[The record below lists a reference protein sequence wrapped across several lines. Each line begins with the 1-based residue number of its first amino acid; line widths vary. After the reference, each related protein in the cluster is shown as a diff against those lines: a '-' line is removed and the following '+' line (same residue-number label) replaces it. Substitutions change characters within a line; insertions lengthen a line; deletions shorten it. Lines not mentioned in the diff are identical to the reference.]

1 MVSRQR
7 DFLFLH
13 LAIMLFGFSG
23 VLSQTVDLPAIVIAG
38 GRVIC
43 SAILL
48 IIIAVLK
55 KTQLKLT
62 TKKDYAI
69 AIFAGIAM
77 AIHWTTFFQSIQNS
91 TVAIG
96 IITFAT
102 FPLFLIFLEPLIFH
116 EKLNIRNIISA
127 IILLIGVAVTIPEF
141 SITNKI
147 TLAIGL
153 GMISSFAYAL
163 MTLANRYLSGIYN
176 EQVICIYE
184 QSFAALM
191 LLPAMFLLKFNW
203 SHFDVS
209 IVIGIGVICTALAY
223 TLFVKAQK
231 NLDAQTVGIIS
242 GLEIAYGII
251 FAFLFLGEVPSFRE
265 IIGGIIILL
274 VTLSFSFFKYK
285 K

>member
-1 MVSRQR
+1 
-7 DFLFLH
+7 
-13 LAIMLFGFSG
+13 
-23 VLSQTVDLPAIVIAG
+23 
-38 GRVIC
+38 
-43 SAILL
+43 
-48 IIIAVLK
+48 
-55 KTQLKLT
+55 
-62 TKKDYAI
+62 
-69 AIFAGIAM
+69 
-77 AIHWTTFFQSIQNS
+77 
-91 TVAIG
+91 
-96 IITFAT
+96 
-102 FPLFLIFLEPLIFH
+102 
-116 EKLNIRNIISA
+116 
-127 IILLIGVAVTIPEF
+127 
-141 SITNKI
+141 
-147 TLAIGL
+147 
-153 GMISSFAYAL
+153 